1 MNNRPYDIIALGELN
16 VDLLLNRIGGFPE
29 VGKEIFAKDMTL
41 TLGSSTAI
49 FAANAASLGAKVA
62 FVGMIGKDQF
72 GALVKSSLQER
83 GVDTS
88 LLIESESAATGLTAI
103 LNYGNDRANVTYPG
117 VMSLM
122 GVKDI
127 KADDLRQARHV
138 HISSIFLQEKLHEDL
153 LPIVKLVKECGCTL
167 SMDVQWD
174 PEEKWEFDYRSIL
187 PYVDVFLPNETEIQL
202 LTGAD
207 SVEGALDVLNGY
219 LGDAVVKMGTEG
231 SLLVR
236 RDGSRRLLPAC
247 LNEKVVDAI
256 GAGDSFNAGF
266 VYAYVNGKSLEQC
279 QELGNL
285 TGAVNTTA
293 AGGTGAFRSRE
304 EVCRR
309 AFEFFGKTID

>member
-1 MNNRPYDIIALGELN
+1 MPRPYDIIALGELN

-62 FVGMIGKDQF
+62 FLGMVGRDNF
-72 GALVKSSLQER
+72 GDLVRASLAER

-127 KADDLRQARHV
+127 DPGLLKKARHV
-138 HISSIFLQEKLHEDL
+138 HISSIFLQEQLHRDL
-153 LPIVKLVKECGCTL
+153 VPIVKLVKQCGCTV

-174 PEEKWEFDYRSIL
+174 PDEKWEFDSREIL
-187 PYVDVFLPNETEIQL
+187 PYVDIFLPNETEIQC
-202 LTGAD
+202 LTGTD
-207 SVEGALDVLNGY
+207 SVEKALDVFGDSLNA
-219 LGDAVVKMGTEG
+219 AVVKMGTQG

-236 RDGSRRLLPAC
+236 KDGSRRMLPAF
-247 LNEKVVDAI
+247 LNETVVDAI

-266 VYAYVNGKSLEQC
+266 IYGYVKGLPLEKC

-293 AGGTGAFRSRE
+293 PGGTGAFRTRE
-304 EVCRR
+304 DVERTAWER
-309 AFEFFGKTID
+309 FGKTLE

>member
-1 MNNRPYDIIALGELN
+1 MPRPYDIIALGELN

-62 FVGMIGKDQF
+62 FLGMVGRDNF
-72 GALVKSSLQER
+72 GDLVRNSLAER

-117 VMSLM
+117 VMSKM

-127 KADDLRQARHV
+127 DPELLKKARHV
-138 HISSIFLQEKLHEDL
+138 HISSIFLQEQLHKDL
-153 LPIVKLVKECGCTL
+153 LPIVKLVKECGCTV

-174 PEEKWEFDYRSIL
+174 PDEKWEFDYKEIL
-187 PYVDVFLPNETEIQL
+187 PYVDVFLPNETEIQC
-202 LTGAD
+202 LTGTD
-207 SVEGALDVLNGY
+207 SVNKALEVFGDSLNA
-219 LGDAVVKMGTEG
+219 AVVKMGTQG

-236 RDGSRRLLPAC
+236 KDGTRRMLPAL
-247 LNEKVVDAI
+247 LNQEVVDAI

-266 VYAYVNGKSLEQC
+266 IYGYVKGLPLERC

-285 TGAVNTTA
+285 TGAINTTA
-293 AGGTGAFRSRE
+293 AGGTGAFRTRE
-304 EVCRR
+304 DVERTACER
-309 AFEFFGKTID
+309 FGKTLD